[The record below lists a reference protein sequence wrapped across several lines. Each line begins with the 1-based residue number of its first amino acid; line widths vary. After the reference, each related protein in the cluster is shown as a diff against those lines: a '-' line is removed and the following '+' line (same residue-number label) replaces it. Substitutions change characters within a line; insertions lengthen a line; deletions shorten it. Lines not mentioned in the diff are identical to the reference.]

1 VTARH
6 EGRPARPARDDDGLG
21 LAGVLPSPWP
31 GGTIE
36 MDRESA
42 ERSLVA
48 LVLTIVEL
56 LRQLM
61 ERQAIRRVEQ
71 GDLSDE
77 QVEQV
82 GATLMALDERMQ
94 ELCDHFGLTL
104 SDLNL
109 DLGPLGPLLAR
120 D

>member
-1 VTARH
+1 VTDRP
-6 EGRPARPARDDDGLG
+6 EMRRSRPARAGDGTG
-21 LAGVLPSPWP
+21 LAGVLPAPWP

-36 MDRESA
+36 MDRDSA

-48 LVLTIVEL
+48 LVLTVVEL

-71 GDLSDE
+71 DDLSDE

-94 ELCDHFGLTL
+94 ELCEHFGLTL

-109 DLGPLGPLLAR
+109 DLGPLGPLLDR
-120 D
+120 G